1 MPTIRDARFTIV
13 MVANCTTS
21 HDISYIRTPISS
33 HACMHAAREVEKDPG
48 ATSLANFPTIGLW
61 LLLPNLTDLSV
72 TWHKTSL

>member
-1 MPTIRDARFTIV
+1 M
-13 MVANCTTS
+13 TS
-21 HDISYIRTPISS
+21 HIRTPISS

-61 LLLPNLTDLSV
+61 LLSPNLTDLSV